1 MYERSAN
8 ITEEHLNQWA
18 EYPGIVPYA
27 QSRILCNREL
37 GLEEKSVRGV
47 LVKGLTHTD
56 MIVLDL
62 FEGPV
67 SSLVYLQ
74 PFYMISLTTGV
85 RAEMCQRAPA
95 RCTGKVVRTPIR
107 RGVTHQD
114 QTTSATC
121 SHGPRAYV
129 GCGDICVQEF

>member
-1 MYERSAN
+1 MINSVWLIRS
-8 ITEEHLNQWA
+8 IPDIKLKYGCMKGLLISLTGLDQWA

-37 GLEEKSVRGV
+37 GPEEKSVRGV

-67 SSLVYLQ
+67 SGLAYPQHFYL
-74 PFYMISLTTGV
+74 ISWTTGV
-85 RAEMCQRAPA
+85 RAEMC
-95 RCTGKVVRTPIR
+95 
-107 RGVTHQD
+107 
-114 QTTSATC
+114 
-121 SHGPRAYV
+121 
-129 GCGDICVQEF
+129 

>member
-1 MYERSAN
+1 MDVKQDSL
-8 ITEEHLNQWA
+8 ISLTGLDQWA

-56 MIVLDL
+56 MIILDL

-67 SSLVYLQ
+67 SGLPYLQ
-74 PFYMISLTTGV
+74 LFYLILRTTGV
-85 RAEMCQRAPA
+85 RAELC
-95 RCTGKVVRTPIR
+95 
-107 RGVTHQD
+107 
-114 QTTSATC
+114 
-121 SHGPRAYV
+121 
-129 GCGDICVQEF
+129 

>member
-1 MYERSAN
+1 MINSDWLIRSIPDIKLKYACKKGSL
-8 ITEEHLNQWA
+8 TSLTDLAQWE

-67 SSLVYLQ
+67 SDLDCLRLSHL
-74 PFYMISLTTGV
+74 IS
-85 RAEMCQRAPA
+85 
-95 RCTGKVVRTPIR
+95 
-107 RGVTHQD
+107 
-114 QTTSATC
+114 
-121 SHGPRAYV
+121 
-129 GCGDICVQEF
+129 